1 MKPINKEMV
10 TVYFSDIV
18 GFTVISSSLSAS
30 KVSGLL
36 DRLYCK
42 FDLLAEKYCVYK
54 IDTIGDGLKIGCTIS
69 ISFKNIDFFLFEA
82 YVAGTNLI
90 IDQNK
95 NHASLIAHFAVEAI
109 QVVLDFYF
117 KLNKTF
123 SFLTCLFRQQNQP

>member
-1 MKPINKEMV
+1 MFEVLHWYTHFHDKGEKVKPINKEMV

-54 IDTIGDGLKIGCTIS
+54 IDTIGDGLKIGCTFS
-69 ISFKNIDFFLFEA
+69 ISFKRID
-82 YVAGTNLI
+82 
-90 IDQNK
+90 
-95 NHASLIAHFAVEAI
+95 
-109 QVVLDFYF
+109 
-117 KLNKTF
+117 TF
-123 SFLTCLFRQQNQP
+123 SCLKHMLLAQTL